1 MEREIVNR
9 TEEENM
15 LRPVCLDG
23 ETPCSNGKE
32 CEACTFFKQ
41 SQPLIAFPNERC
53 LLCERALATRTW
65 AMTVSRG
72 DYATGPFAHANY
84 ANRVSWLFDYPPHIM
99 LPSISLQETR
109 ATGFF
114 HFIVR
119 YQPTRD
125 YSLRIDQ
132 DENGYVIQQHI
143 RENTHEILD
152 DVTCV

>member
-84 ANRVSWLFDYPPHIM
+84 ANRVSWLFDYPPAYHVAFDFT
-99 LPSISLQETR
+99 SRNTR
-109 ATGFF
+109 YGFF
-114 HFIVR
+114 SFHRTI
-119 YQPTRD
+119 PTHARLFVTNR
-125 YSLRIDQ
+125 SRRKW
-132 DENGYVIQQHI
+132 VCHPT
-143 RENTHEILD
+143 THSRKYP
-152 DVTCV
+152 